1 MEDLVSQLLANHQL
15 LWQNSCQK
23 DFLCYILSN
32 GNNVE
37 KFSTVIKTNNFEHKA
52 KSSKKGKSTYF
63 SPVDWDASYRGFHPS
78 LRMNILFYNSIVLKS
93 E

>member
-1 MEDLVSQLLANHQL
+1 MAEFLPKGFSLL
-15 LWQNSCQK
+15 
-23 DFLCYILSN
+23 YLSN

-63 SPVDWDASYRGFHPS
+63 SPVDWNASYRGFHPS
-78 LRMNILFYNSIVLKS
+78 LRINILFYNSIVLKS